1 MLRVFTATF
10 MSFLV
15 CTDVYL
21 CVFFVCVSELL
32 SSLFARGYREAGRK
46 QSGTGGVMETEENE
60 EGGKKKRKGDRQIDG
75 GHAGGKKGRIDSE
88 GNRQTSRSKR
98 KRLACVHTNMR
109 TQTTGVICRLFLFA
123 CLSSTSIPS
132 SLPQQVLLSSR
143 SLFSPSVLPSPTPPR
158 FYAFSSFSC
167 SSLQYTVP
175 GGDSSKSNCLSISHQ
190 CTASRGSCPLKTMK
204 VGLSA
209 EPGIRFN
216 YINKEL
222 C

>member
-1 MLRVFTATF
+1 MRETDKQADIREKDLPA
-10 MSFLV
+10 
-15 CTDVYL
+15 CT
-21 CVFFVCVSELL
+21 
-32 SSLFARGYREAGRK
+32 
-46 QSGTGGVMETEENE
+46 
-60 EGGKKKRKGDRQIDG
+60 
-75 GHAGGKKGRIDSE
+75 
-88 GNRQTSRSKR
+88 QT
-98 KRLACVHTNMR
+98 C
-109 TQTTGVICRLFLFA
+109 TQTTGVICCLFLFA

-132 SLPQQVLLSSR
+132 SLPQQVLLSSH
-143 SLFSPSVLPSPTPPR
+143 SLFSPSVLPSPTPPFFFFF

-190 CTASRGSCPLKTMK
+190 CAASRGSCPLKTMK

-222 C
+222 CLKKKKKKKRSTTKKNMLEQHTLPHYHEKPVNILAVKSM

>member
-1 MLRVFTATF
+1 MR
-10 MSFLV
+10 
-15 CTDVYL
+15 
-21 CVFFVCVSELL
+21 
-32 SSLFARGYREAGRK
+32 
-46 QSGTGGVMETEENE
+46 
-60 EGGKKKRKGDRQIDG
+60 
-75 GHAGGKKGRIDSE
+75 
-88 GNRQTSRSKR
+88 GNRQTSRNKR
-98 KRLACVHTNMR
+98 KSLACMHTNNTSDLSPLFVCMFILHLYPFIPPP
-109 TQTTGVICRLFLFA
+109 TGSLI
-123 CLSSTSIPS
+123 LSLS
-132 SLPQQVLLSSR
+132 LLSFCFALSH
-143 SLFSPSVLPSPTPPR
+143 PSPF

-222 C
+222 CFKKKDKLQKNPHYSNTLCCTIMKSLLSL

>member
-1 MLRVFTATF
+1 M
-10 MSFLV
+10 
-15 CTDVYL
+15 
-21 CVFFVCVSELL
+21 FF
-32 SSLFARGYREAGRK
+32 SSLFALGYWDAGRRH
-46 QSGTGGVMETEENE
+46 GIGDVMEEERDRRE
-60 EGGKKKRKGDRQIDG
+60 RREKGDRQIDG
-75 GHAGGKKGRIDSE
+75 GHV
-88 GNRQTSRSKR
+88 R
-98 KRLACVHTNMR
+98 KRVKLTAKETDKQAEIREKLRRCEHKCTHKQQKRFVTS
-109 TQTTGVICRLFLFA
+109 FLFA

-143 SLFSPSVLPSPTPPR
+143 SLFSPSVLPSPTPPH
-158 FYAFSSFSC
+158 FCAFSSFSC

-175 GGDSSKSNCLSISHQ
+175 RGDSSKSNCLSISHQ

-222 C
+222 CFTKR